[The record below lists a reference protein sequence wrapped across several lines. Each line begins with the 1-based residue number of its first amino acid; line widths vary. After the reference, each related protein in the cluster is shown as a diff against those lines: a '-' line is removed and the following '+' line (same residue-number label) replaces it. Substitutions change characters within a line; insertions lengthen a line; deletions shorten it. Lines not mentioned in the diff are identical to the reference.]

1 MKTRM
6 TIVSH
11 YGCPCVKDCT
21 YTLCWLIQ
29 RECQVVAVCINGKYP
44 KSPSLAYAAKAVTRN
59 VLFAVDILY
68 PVLKAWHSFLMKEP
82 SQKVK
87 PSASDQG
94 PSTAAINLEEAEPY
108 SYTDLLEFSIPGQTV
123 SPTELKREVDLMKD
137 EFEEWKTKYNNFE
150 LELKNLYEEMQKEL
164 EKDKTIENLQSINQD
179 LLNYI
184 DMLEKNENV
193 SYKGKDIS
201 EVKKKS
207 RTLKTFSSKAQ
218 NALWFAKSFG
228 LEFKSMVVAETK
240 TGELHTVEST
250 AQAQADGHEESHG
263 FDALSDEEKQM

>member
-1 MKTRM
+1 MKTHQLGM
-6 TIVSH
+6 KFTEIAGAVSSE
-11 YGCPCVKDCT
+11 YDKTKGDK
-21 YTLCWLIQ
+21 
-29 RECQVVAVCINGKYP
+29 R
-44 KSPSLAYAAKAVTRN
+44 KSLNNKSKT
-59 VLFAVDILY
+59 FHI
-68 PVLKAWHSFLMKEP
+68 FE
-82 SQKVK
+82 
-87 PSASDQG
+87 
-94 PSTAAINLEEAEPY
+94 
-108 SYTDLLEFSIPGQTV
+108 GQTV

-137 EFEEWKTKYNNFE
+137 EFEEWKTKYNNLE

-164 EKDKTIENLQSINQD
+164 EEKDKTIENLQSINQD

-201 EVKKKS
+201 EVKKRS
-207 RTLKTFSSKAQ
+207 RRLKTFSSKAQ

-228 LEFKSMVVAETK
+228 LEFKSTVVAETK
-240 TGELHTVEST
+240 TGELNTVEST